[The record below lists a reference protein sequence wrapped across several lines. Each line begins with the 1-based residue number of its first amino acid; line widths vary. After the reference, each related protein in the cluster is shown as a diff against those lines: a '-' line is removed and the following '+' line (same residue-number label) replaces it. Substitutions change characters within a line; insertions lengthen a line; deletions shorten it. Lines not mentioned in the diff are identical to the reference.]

1 MPWESYNGWMTR
13 SALRLGTRGS
23 PLALWQANHIAT
35 RLRPVVAPQPVEL
48 VLIETH
54 GDRDQASALS
64 AMGGFGVFTK
74 AIQAALIDGRAD
86 VAVHSLKDL
95 PTIPT
100 EGLELVAVPPRGP
113 TGDAFVSRRHRR
125 FDDLPAGSVV
135 GTSSLRRRAQ
145 VLNRRPDLKLIELRG
160 NVDTRLRKLDEQN
173 LDAIVL
179 AEAGLVRLG
188 LADRITEIL
197 DPSWMLPAVGQG
209 AIGLECRTA
218 DESTRHVV
226 EALRDPDTFARVTA
240 ERAMLYALGGGC
252 LVPIGTTSKVADGVL
267 TIRGAVLSGD
277 GRRRVVAT
285 HTGPADTPLAVGQEL
300 AAKLIAEGAAELLNP
315 GPSPA

>member
-1 MPWESYNGWMTR
+1 MN
-13 SALRLGTRGS
+13 AIKLGTRGS
-23 PLALWQANHIAT
+23 PLALWQANYIAGK
-35 RLRPVVAPQPVEL
+35 LRPVAAPRAVEL

-74 AIQAALIDGRAD
+74 AIQNALLDSRAD

-95 PTIPT
+95 PTLP
-100 EGLELVAVPPRGP
+100 EAELELAAVPERGP
-113 TGDAFVSRRHRR
+113 TGDAFISRKHKR
-125 FDDLPAGSVV
+125 FDDLPRGATV

-145 VLNRRPDLKLIELRG
+145 VLNRRPDLNLLDLRG

-173 LDAIVL
+173 LDAIIL

-197 DPSWMLPAVGQG
+197 DSSWMLPAVGQG
-209 AIGLECRTA
+209 AIGLECRARDAATKQLV
-218 DESTRHVV
+218 S
-226 EALRDPDTFARVTA
+226 ALTCQETFRRVLA

-252 LVPIGTTSKVADGVL
+252 LVPIGVTSRILDGVL
-267 TIRGAVLSGD
+267 TVRGAVLSPD
-277 GRRRVVAT
+277 GKRRIVAT
-285 HTGPADTPLAVGQEL
+285 HSGLAETPLALGQEL
-300 AAKLIAEGAAELLNP
+300 AGMLLAEGADEVLQH
-315 GPSPA
+315 GTRPA